1 MIFYVEFFGSPY
13 THYNDCV
20 GINAIRNANLYNLVK
35 LSFGLISEFFLQI
48 AIKYK
53 GHPQNIISSI
63 LNEHLQ
69 RIFSMNN
76 ILIAKNGSVG
86 SAQMRNRL
94 FEKTENTPDNN
105 RHHPIVSHI
114 IITINPKNTKQHIE
128 PFTITTIFFA
138 KNTYSL

>member
-1 MIFYVEFFGSPY
+1 
-13 THYNDCV
+13 
-20 GINAIRNANLYNLVK
+20 
-35 LSFGLISEFFLQI
+35 
-48 AIKYK
+48 
-53 GHPQNIISSI
+53 
-63 LNEHLQ
+63 
-69 RIFSMNN
+69 MNN